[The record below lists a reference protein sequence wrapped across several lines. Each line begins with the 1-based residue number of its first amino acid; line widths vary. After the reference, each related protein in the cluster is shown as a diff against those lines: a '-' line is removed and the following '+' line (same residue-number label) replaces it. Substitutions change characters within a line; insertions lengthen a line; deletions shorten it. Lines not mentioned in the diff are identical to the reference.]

1 MKTKTQ
7 SAICALFLSLFAS
20 ALHAG
25 GSIGWD
31 EVRHQIAKTDPQ
43 LVAAIE
49 KNFVVSETGG
59 GVRLGK
65 AFGDRAGERIP
76 PYDFAAVRKGTREHY
91 QLRIEESA
99 DFEFTGR
106 YQFTWQ
112 IVKGGA
118 KQ

>member
-1 MKTKTQ
+1 MKTQ
-7 SAICALFLSLFAS
+7 FAICALFLGLCAT
-20 ALHAG
+20 ALQAG

-31 EVRHQIAKTDPQ
+31 EVRLRIAKTDPQ
-43 LVAAIE
+43 LVASIE

-65 AFGDRAGERIP
+65 AFGERAGERIP
-76 PYDFAAVRKGTREHY
+76 PYDFDAIRKGTHDHY
-91 QLRIEESA
+91 HLQIEESA

-112 IVKGGA
+112 VLKGE
-118 KQ
+118 KTR